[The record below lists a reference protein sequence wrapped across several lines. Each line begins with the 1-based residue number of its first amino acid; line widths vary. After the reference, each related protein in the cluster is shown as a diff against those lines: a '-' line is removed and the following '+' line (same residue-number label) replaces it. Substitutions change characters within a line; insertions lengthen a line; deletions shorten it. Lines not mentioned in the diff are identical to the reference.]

1 MERHGGR
8 PPAGA
13 LPARAASRVRA
24 RAQTEAAVLCA
35 EDGDGR
41 CLDGAP
47 SLLQAVLPFLASPDG
62 SPLAGEYSRARVGSI
77 RPENHDYFRENWMC
91 SVLLS
96 EDPPEHISARF
107 RFASMA
113 VRWGYCRRGRGTER
127 QQPHGT
133 HGGFSRRP
141 GDREQSTSHILPVET
156 ETGA

>member
-62 SPLAGEYSRARVGSI
+62 PPLAGGGLTAAYCGQGVNGISFTVHPQGS
-77 RPENHDYFRENWMC
+77 
-91 SVLLS
+91 
-96 EDPPEHISARF
+96 
-107 RFASMA
+107 
-113 VRWGYCRRGRGTER
+113 
-127 QQPHGT
+127 
-133 HGGFSRRP
+133 
-141 GDREQSTSHILPVET
+141 
-156 ETGA
+156 